1 MVTAGYTMPGV
12 KSDLRMTYTINNEGA
27 VLLDQTMTATKGADV
42 PEMFRFGIE
51 IPMPD
56 DKDISTYYGRGPVEN
71 YSDRNNS
78 AFVGLYTQ
86 TAAEQAYPYIRPQET
101 GTKSD
106 MRWWRQA
113 DRGNRGLTVTSNRPF
128 FASATNYTIESLDD
142 GDSKHQRHFPE
153 VDPVDYTI
161 LRIDGEHA
169 GVGGVDS
176 WSDRGLALPKYRVPY
191 GDHSM
196 TVLLTPSK

>member
-1 MVTAGYTMPGV
+1 
-12 KSDLRMTYTINNEGA
+12 
-27 VLLDQTMTATKGADV
+27 
-42 PEMFRFGIE
+42 
-51 IPMPD
+51 
-56 DKDISTYYGRGPVEN
+56 
-71 YSDRNNS
+71 
-78 AFVGLYTQ
+78 
-86 TAAEQAYPYIRPQET
+86 
-101 GTKSD
+101 

-169 GVGGVDS
+169 GVGGVDRPGRTAAS
-176 WSDRGLALPKYRVPY
+176 LSRSTAYPTATIR
-191 GDHSM
+191 
-196 TVLLTPSK
+196 